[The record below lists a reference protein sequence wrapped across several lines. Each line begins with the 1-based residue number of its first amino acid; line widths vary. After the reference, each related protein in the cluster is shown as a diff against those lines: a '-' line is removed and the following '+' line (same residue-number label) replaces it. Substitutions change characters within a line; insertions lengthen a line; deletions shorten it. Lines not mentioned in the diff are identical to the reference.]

1 MGGSESNGNIEKNK
15 TSVHTGRNITEPRAP
30 CRGQEMGA
38 HALEMETQ
46 RGPGVAT

>member
-30 CRGQEMGA
+30 CRAEMGA

-46 RGPGVAT
+46 CGPGVAT